1 MSWPLLPFRLEAIT
15 LRALLVALLA
25 LLSTLVLVLA
35 GPACAQSA
43 ARLLP
48 AQSEMLFVSK
58 QMGVPVEGRFKRF
71 DAQLAFDPKTP
82 SAGQVTIRIDL
93 ASVEIGADAE
103 GELAKP
109 GWFDSTRTPYA
120 TFKSTHIKST
130 GAGRL
135 EVAGTLNIKGNL
147 HEVLVPVTLTQNG
160 AVTTASGTFALKRL
174 DYRIGDGEWGDTSLV
189 ADEVQVKFK
198 LAFNGIGA
206 I

>member
-1 MSWPLLPFRLEAIT
+1 MSWPLFGFRLQAIT
-15 LRALLVALLA
+15 LRALLVALLS
-25 LLSTLVLVLA
+25 LLSALVLVLA
-35 GPACAQSA
+35 GPACAQSG

-48 AQSEMLFVSK
+48 AQSEVLFVSK

-82 SAGQVTIRIDL
+82 TAGQVTMRIDL

-120 TFKSTHIKST
+120 TFQSTRIKSS

-135 EVAGTLNIKGNL
+135 EVAGTLNIKGNA

-160 AVTTASGTFALKRL
+160 AVTTAAGAFALKRL
-174 DYRIGDGEWGDTSLV
+174 DYKIGDGEWGDTSLV

-206 I
+206 L

>member
-1 MSWPLLPFRLEAIT
+1 MTWPLLPFRLEAIT

-48 AQSEMLFVSK
+48 AQSEVLFVSK

-135 EVAGTLNIKGNL
+135 EVAGTLNIKGNV

-160 AVTTASGTFALKRL
+160 AITTASGAFALKRL

-198 LAFNGIGA
+198 LAFNGSGA

>member
-160 AVTTASGTFALKRL
+160 AITTASGAFALKRL